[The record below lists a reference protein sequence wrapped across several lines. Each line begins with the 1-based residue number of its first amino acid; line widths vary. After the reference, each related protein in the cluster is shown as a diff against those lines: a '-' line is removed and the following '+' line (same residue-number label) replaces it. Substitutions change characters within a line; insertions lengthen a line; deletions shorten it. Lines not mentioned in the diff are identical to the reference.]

1 MPNIPTPYAL
11 VNGQLLPASQA
22 GFPAH
27 HQSLVDSFGIYE
39 TVLVQ
44 AGRFFHLERHLNRL
58 GQSAEILALDLPA
71 PLEEIGQ
78 WARRLAATMQTPCGL
93 LRLVAY
99 GSDGVHGPV
108 CGLYIKP
115 CPQHLPAIFQQ
126 GVAAVTSEGERF
138 RPLAKSTN
146 CLAQAMARFKAQ
158 AAGAHEGLIV
168 DRQGHITEGST
179 SNLLVVTRGVLLRP
193 LAGSALE
200 GVTEGVTLQL
210 AAELGISMQLAPLPL
225 AEVSTWDE
233 AFITSTNRRIIPLR
247 QIDDSAL
254 PASPGPI
261 TRRLMAAFS
270 AYEASSQGW
279 ED

>member
-1 MPNIPTPYAL
+1 MTTPTPFVIL
-11 VNGQLLPASQA
+11 NGELLLADQT
-22 GFPAH
+22 GFSVA

-44 AGRFFHLERHLNRL
+44 DGRFFHLDQHLNRL

-71 PLEEIGQ
+71 SLEEIGH
-78 WARRLAATMQTPCGL
+78 WVRRLGATIQTPCGL
-93 LRLVAY
+93 LRIVAY

-108 CGLYIKP
+108 CGLYVKP
-115 CPQHLPAIFQQ
+115 CPQHLPAVFEQ

-146 CLAQAMARFKAQ
+146 CLAQALARFKAQ

-168 DRQGHITEGST
+168 DRHGHITEGST
-179 SNLLVVTRGVLLRP
+179 SNLLAVRGGALLRP
-193 LAGSALE
+193 PAGAALE

-210 AAELGISMQLAPLPL
+210 AAQLGLPMEFAPLPV
-225 AEVSTWDE
+225 AEVATWDE

-247 QIDDSAL
+247 QIDDVAL

-261 TRRLMAAFS
+261 TRRLMAAFH
-270 AYEASSQGW
+270 AYETEEGW
-279 ED
+279 E

>member
-1 MPNIPTPYAL
+1 MTNTPTPFAIL
-11 VNGQLLPASQA
+11 NGELLPAGQA

-44 AGRFFHLERHLNRL
+44 NGRFFQLDRHMNRL

-71 PLEEIGQ
+71 PLEEIAD

-93 LRLVAY
+93 LRIVAY

-108 CGLYIKP
+108 CGLYVKP
-115 CPQHLPAIFQQ
+115 CPQHKAATFEQ

-146 CLAQAMARFKAQ
+146 CLAQALARSKAH

-168 DRQGHITEGST
+168 DRHGHITEGST
-179 SNLLVVTRGVLLRP
+179 SNLLAVRGGVLLRP
-193 LAGSALE
+193 LAGTALE

-210 AAELGISMQLAPLPL
+210 AAELGIPVQLAPLPV
-225 AEVSTWDE
+225 ADVPTWDE
-233 AFITSTNRRIIPLR
+233 VFITSTNRRIIPLR
-247 QIDDSAL
+247 QIDDVAL

-261 TRRLMAAFS
+261 TSRLMGAFR
-270 AYEASSQGW
+270 AYEASQGW
-279 ED
+279 EV

>member
-1 MPNIPTPYAL
+1 MTNTPTPFAIL
-11 VNGQLLPASQA
+11 NGELLPTSQA

-44 AGRFFHLERHLNRL
+44 NGRFFQLDRHMNRL

-71 PLEEIGQ
+71 PLEEIAD

-93 LRLVAY
+93 LRIVAY

-108 CGLYIKP
+108 CGLYVKP
-115 CPQHLPAIFQQ
+115 CPQHKAATFEQ

-146 CLAQAMARFKAQ
+146 CLAQALARSKAH

-168 DRQGHITEGST
+168 DRHGHITEGST
-179 SNLLVVTRGVLLRP
+179 SNLLAVRGGVLLRP
-193 LAGSALE
+193 LAGTALE

-210 AAELGISMQLAPLPL
+210 AAELGIPVQLAPLPV
-225 AEVSTWDE
+225 ADVPTWDE
-233 AFITSTNRRIIPLR
+233 VFITSTNRRIIPLR
-247 QIDDSAL
+247 QIDDVAL

-261 TRRLMAAFS
+261 TSRLMGAFR
-270 AYEASSQGW
+270 AYEASQGW
-279 ED
+279 EV

>member
-1 MPNIPTPYAL
+1 MTNTPTPLAIL
-11 VNGQLLPASQA
+11 NGELLLASQA

-44 AGRFFHLERHLNRL
+44 NGRFFHLDRHMNRL
-58 GQSAEILALDLPA
+58 GQSAEILALELPA
-71 PLEEIGQ
+71 PLEEIAD

-93 LRLVAY
+93 LRIVAY

-108 CGLYIKP
+108 CGLYVKP
-115 CPQHLPAIFQQ
+115 CPQHQPATFEQ

-146 CLAQAMARFKAQ
+146 CLAQALARSKAH
-158 AAGAHEGLIV
+158 ASGAHEGLIV
-168 DRQGHITEGST
+168 DRHGHITEGST
-179 SNLLVVTRGVLLRP
+179 SNLLAVRGGVLLRP
-193 LAGSALE
+193 LAGTALE

-210 AAELGISMQLAPLPL
+210 AAELGIPVQFAPLPV
-225 AEVSTWDE
+225 ADVPAWDE

-247 QIDDSAL
+247 QIDDVVL
-254 PASPGPI
+254 PASPGTV
-261 TRRLMAAFS
+261 TRRLIAAFR
-270 AYEASSQGW
+270 AYEASQGW
-279 ED
+279 EN

>member
-1 MPNIPTPYAL
+1 MTTLPTPFAIL
-11 VNGQLLPASQA
+11 NGELLPAGQA

-44 AGRFFHLERHLNRL
+44 NGRFFQLDRHMNRL

-71 PLEEIGQ
+71 PLEEIAD

-93 LRLVAY
+93 LRIVAY

-108 CGLYIKP
+108 CGLYVKP
-115 CPQHLPAIFQQ
+115 CPQHKAATFEQ

-146 CLAQAMARFKAQ
+146 CLAQALARSKAH

-168 DRQGHITEGST
+168 DRHGHITEGST
-179 SNLLVVTRGVLLRP
+179 SNLLAVRGGVLLRP
-193 LAGSALE
+193 LAGTALE

-210 AAELGISMQLAPLPL
+210 AAELGIPVQLAPLPV
-225 AEVSTWDE
+225 ADVPTWDE
-233 AFITSTNRRIIPLR
+233 VFITSTNRRIIPLR
-247 QIDDSAL
+247 QIDDVAL

-261 TRRLMAAFS
+261 TSRLMGAFR
-270 AYEASSQGW
+270 AYEASQGW
-279 ED
+279 EV

>member
-1 MPNIPTPYAL
+1 MTTLPTPFAIL
-11 VNGQLLPASQA
+11 NGELLPAGQA

-44 AGRFFHLERHLNRL
+44 NGRFFQLDRHMNRL

-108 CGLYIKP
+108 CGLYVKP
-115 CPQHLPAIFQQ
+115 CPQHKAATFEQ

-146 CLAQAMARFKAQ
+146 CLAQALARSKAH

-168 DRQGHITEGST
+168 DRHGHITEGST
-179 SNLLVVTRGVLLRP
+179 SNLLAVRGGVLLRP
-193 LAGSALE
+193 LAGTALE

-210 AAELGISMQLAPLPL
+210 AAELGIPVQLAPLPV
-225 AEVSTWDE
+225 ADVPTWDE
-233 AFITSTNRRIIPLR
+233 VFITSTNRRIIPLR
-247 QIDDSAL
+247 QIDDVAL

-261 TRRLMAAFS
+261 TSRLMGAFR
-270 AYEASSQGW
+270 AYEASQGW
-279 ED
+279 EV

>member
-1 MPNIPTPYAL
+1 MTNTPTPFAIL
-11 VNGQLLPASQA
+11 NGELLPAGQA

-44 AGRFFHLERHLNRL
+44 NGRFFQLDRHMNRL

-71 PLEEIGQ
+71 PLEEIAD

-93 LRLVAY
+93 LRIVAY

-108 CGLYIKP
+108 CGLYVKP
-115 CPQHLPAIFQQ
+115 CPQHKAATFEQ

-146 CLAQAMARFKAQ
+146 CLAQALARSKAH

-168 DRQGHITEGST
+168 DRHGHITEGST
-179 SNLLVVTRGVLLRP
+179 SNLLAVRDGVLLRP
-193 LAGSALE
+193 LAGTALE

-210 AAELGISMQLAPLPL
+210 AAELGIPVQLAPLPV
-225 AEVSTWDE
+225 ADVPTWDE
-233 AFITSTNRRIIPLR
+233 VFITSTNRRIIPLR
-247 QIDDSAL
+247 QIDDVAL

-261 TRRLMAAFS
+261 TSRLMGAFR
-270 AYEASSQGW
+270 AYEASQGW
-279 ED
+279 EV

>member
-1 MPNIPTPYAL
+1 MTTPPTSLAIL
-11 VNGQLLPASQA
+11 NGELLPTGQA
-22 GFPAH
+22 GFPAY

-44 AGRFFHLERHLNRL
+44 NGRFFHLDQHLSRL

-71 PLEEIGQ
+71 PLEEIGH
-78 WARRLAATMQTPCGL
+78 WARRLAATMQTACGL
-93 LRLVAY
+93 LRIVAY

-108 CGLYIKP
+108 CGLYVKP
-115 CPQHLPAIFQQ
+115 CPQHQPAVFEQ

-138 RPLAKSTN
+138 QPLAKSTN
-146 CLAQAMARFKAQ
+146 CLAQALARSKAH

-168 DRQGHITEGST
+168 DRHGHITEGST
-179 SNLLVVTRGVLLRP
+179 SNLLAVRGGALLRP
-193 LAGSALE
+193 LAGTALE

-210 AAELGISMQLAPLPL
+210 AAELGIPMQFAALPL
-225 AEVSTWDE
+225 ADVSSWDE

-247 QIDDSAL
+247 QIDDAAL
-254 PASPGPI
+254 PASPGPV
-261 TRRLMAAFS
+261 THQLMAAFR
-270 AYEASSQGW
+270 AYEASQGW

>member
-1 MPNIPTPYAL
+1 MTTLPTPFAIL
-11 VNGQLLPASQA
+11 NGELLPAGQA

-44 AGRFFHLERHLNRL
+44 NGRFFQLDRHMNRL

-71 PLEEIGQ
+71 PLEEIAD

-93 LRLVAY
+93 LRIVAY
-99 GSDGVHGPV
+99 GSDGMHGPV
-108 CGLYIKP
+108 CGLYVKP
-115 CPQHLPAIFQQ
+115 CPQHKAATFEQ

-146 CLAQAMARFKAQ
+146 CLAQALARSKAH

-168 DRQGHITEGST
+168 DRHGHITEGST
-179 SNLLVVTRGVLLRP
+179 SNLLAVRGGVLLRP
-193 LAGSALE
+193 LAGTALE

-210 AAELGISMQLAPLPL
+210 AAELGIPVQLAPLPV
-225 AEVSTWDE
+225 ADVPTWDE
-233 AFITSTNRRIIPLR
+233 VFITSTNRRIIPLR
-247 QIDDSAL
+247 QIDDVAL

-261 TRRLMAAFS
+261 TSRLMGAFR
-270 AYEASSQGW
+270 AYEASQGW
-279 ED
+279 EV